1 MAAFAF
7 PAGFVWGTATS
18 AHQVEG
24 GNWNSDWWAWEH
36 TEGSPCQE
44 PSGDACDQWH
54 RYAEDVRLLAQLGFN
69 AYRFSVEWARIEPED
84 GEFSAAALDH
94 YRRVCATCLEHGLEA
109 IVTLHHF
116 TLPRWLAARGGFTA
130 PATADRFAR
139 YAEQVA
145 RRLRGVVGRVCTI
158 NEPNIV
164 AAFGHQWGLFPPG
177 LRDAD
182 ARRRADDTLLAA
194 HRLAV
199 PAIKSVLPG
208 IPVGLCL
215 SMTDYQAEPGGEA
228 HRDAERRVMEDQYL
242 EAVRGDDFIGVQTY
256 TRMRF
261 GPDGL
266 LPPPTGARLTMMP
279 YEYWPQALEATIRR
293 ATEITRGVPVLVTE
307 HGIATADD
315 AERID
320 FVREGLR
327 GVQRCLADGIAV
339 RGYVYWSLL
348 DNFEWILGYRPTFGL
363 IAVDRVTQRRIPK
376 PSAAWLGAI
385 ACANALED

>member
-36 TEGSPCQE
+36 TAGSPCQE
-44 PSGDACDQWH
+44 PSGDACDHWQ
-54 RYAEDVRLLAQLGFN
+54 RYPEDLRLLAQLGFN
-69 AYRFSVEWARIEPED
+69 AYRFSVEWARVEPED
-84 GEFSAAALDH
+84 GEFSTAALDH
-94 YRRVCATCLEHGLEA
+94 YRRVCATCLEHGLEP

-116 TLPRWLAARGGFTA
+116 TLPRWVAARGGFTA
-130 PATADRFAR
+130 PATAERFAR

-145 RRLRGVVGRVCTI
+145 RRLRGVVGRVCTV

-194 HRLAV
+194 HRLAA
-199 PAIKSVLPG
+199 PAVKSTLPG
-208 IPVGLCL
+208 VPVGLCL
-215 SMTDYQAEPGGEA
+215 SMTDYQAEPGGEM
-228 HRDAERRVMEDQYL
+228 HLETERRLMEDQYL
-242 EAVRGDDFIGVQTY
+242 ETARGDDFIGVQTY

-261 GPDGL
+261 GRDGV

-279 YEYWPQALEATIRR
+279 YEYWPQALEATVRR
-293 ATEITRGVPVLVTE
+293 ATEVTRGVPVLVTE

-315 AERID
+315 AERIE

-339 RGYVYWSLL
+339 RGYIYWSLL
-348 DNFEWILGYRPTFGL
+348 DNFEWIFGYRPTFGL
-363 IAVDRVTQRRIPK
+363 VAVDRLTQRRIPK
-376 PSAAWLGAI
+376 PSATWLGAV
-385 ACANALED
+385 ARANALQD